1 MFNFS
6 EWVVKGVIDGFKTGL
21 TPFAKVTELTANY
34 LAKGIITQEQAISIA
49 EVCPGPVTESDG
61 EQNG

>member
-21 TPFAKVTELTANY
+21 TPFAK
-34 LAKGIITQEQAISIA
+34 GIITQEQAESIA
-49 EVCPGPVTESDG
+49 VACPGPAIESEVEEG
-61 EQNG
+61 

>member
-6 EWVVKGVIDGFKTGL
+6 EWVVKGVIDGYRTRL

-34 LAKGIITQEQAISIA
+34 LAKGIITQEQAESIA
-49 EVCPGPVTESDG
+49 VACPGPAIESEVEEG
-61 EQNG
+61 